1 MANLDSNVTRHEL
14 RFPMMENDEYQKA
27 QNQEIKLGK
36 EEGLDV
42 SLYANPEFNWLQMEQ
57 IRMGLKDKVDASL
70 YADPANNYETMR
82 QIRISLYAGIDLIP
96 YLKRGF
102 ADDDLEEIRLA
113 IMSRLPIDK
122 WLQDNMCAPQIHEIR
137 VGLCEDLDISSY
149 ADIKYNWMQMQ
160 EVRLGLEK
168 KLDVSIYANA
178 LLNHAQMK
186 EIRLG
191 LEAGLDVS
199 DYCSLVFSA
208 TDMKEKRQAII
219 NRKRAGGI
227 AAVDTVETAGVKDST
242 AVADGISKEN
252 PAGAAGTITTQMPA
266 GTKEGTAQKSSLNGK
281 QIETGKGA
289 VRENSAQKGKTSIA
303 DSFRKKEFSISIE
316 ENGNKA
322 YAYIPWVPGNVVTKE
337 DIYEDLKKREIVFG
351 VKEDAIADLIDRKRM
366 NEKVL
371 IAEGIPAQK
380 GKDGWFEWFVR
391 LDLPRIPAPLPDGG
405 VDYVNIEAFEMVDEG
420 EKIAFYHRAETGVT
434 GKNIYGESIHA
445 ENGIEKKP
453 LRGVGFTLE
462 PDGVTYTSKM
472 NGKFE
477 FTGGRII
484 ISNMLIVRE
493 DVTSVTGKLE
503 VDGSVYVVGSIYSG
517 GYIKASGD
525 IIIEH
530 NVETGRLVA
539 GGNVMIK
546 KGSCSK
552 NDCFIDAGGE
562 VSGSFF
568 EAANINAGGNV
579 KANYIMNSSIN
590 TKGRVIVSGSKGVL
604 LGGTI
609 SAVKGVDTYNLG
621 NRLHIKTVLDI
632 GRNGIYEK
640 EQAEYEEKREQ
651 LLKDLVALEQE
662 WNKIVVMYS
671 TGQEVSEEL
680 QRRIHGAI
688 EVKTQELAEMDGEA
702 SKLVNITE
710 QTSKEPVCVR
720 GRAYEGSV
728 VIINGIKYSL
738 AGEVR
743 RVIFKLRNKQV
754 VMVAM

>member
-1 MANLDSNVTRHEL
+1 MADLDSNTVKHEL
-14 RFPMMENDEYQKA
+14 RFPMMENEEYQKA
-27 QNQEIKLGK
+27 QNQEIIRGK

-42 SLYANPEFNWLQMEQ
+42 SLYSNPEFNWLQMEQ
-57 IRMGLKDKVDASL
+57 IRMGLKDKVDVSV

-96 YLKRGF
+96 YLRRGF

-113 IMSRLPIDK
+113 VMNRLPIDQ

-137 VGLCEDLDISSY
+137 IGLCEELDVSPY

-160 EVRLGLEK
+160 EIRLGLEK
-168 KLDVSIYANA
+168 KLDVSVYAKV
-178 LLNHAQMK
+178 LFNHAQMR

-191 LEAGLDVS
+191 LEAGFDVS
-199 DYCSLVFSA
+199 DYCTLTYSA
-208 TDMKEKRQAII
+208 TDMREKRKAII
-219 NRKRAGGI
+219 SRKQTGATEKERNADRSSRKNRPI
-227 AAVDTVETAGVKDST
+227 P
-242 AVADGISKEN
+242 ADPYS
-252 PAGAAGTITTQMPA
+252 
-266 GTKEGTAQKSSLNGK
+266 
-281 QIETGKGA
+281 
-289 VRENSAQKGKTSIA
+289 
-303 DSFRKKEFSISIE
+303 KKEFSIFIE

-322 YAYIPWVPGNVVTKE
+322 YAHIPWVPGNVVTKE
-337 DIYEDLKKREIVFG
+337 DIYHDLERRGIVFG
-351 VKEDAIADLIDRKRM
+351 IKQDAIDDLINRKRM
-366 NEKVL
+366 NERVL
-371 IAEGIPAQK
+371 IAEGIPAHK

-420 EKIAFYHRAETGVT
+420 ERIALYHRAQEGTT

-445 ENGIEKKP
+445 EGGVEMKP
-453 LRGVGFTLE
+453 LRGVGFTIE

-477 FTGGRII
+477 FVGGRIN

-493 DVTSVTGKLE
+493 DVTAVTGKLE
-503 VDGSVYVVGSIYSG
+503 VDGSVYVIGSIYSG
-517 GYIKASGD
+517 GYIKATGD

-530 NVETGRLVA
+530 NVETGRLIA

-590 TKGRVIVSGSKGVL
+590 TMGRVIVSGSKGVL

-621 NRLHIKTVLDI
+621 NRLHIKTILDV
-632 GRNGIYEK
+632 GRNGVYEK
-640 EQAEYEEKREQ
+640 EQEEYEERREQ
-651 LLKDLVALEQE
+651 LLSDLESLEQE
-662 WNKIVVMYS
+662 RSKMVVMS
-671 TGQEVSEEL
+671 AAGAEVSEDL
-680 QRRIHGAI
+680 RRRIYGAI
-688 EVKTQELAEMDGEA
+688 DVKMQELAEMDGEA
-702 SKLVNITE
+702 SKLVNQTE
-710 QTSKEPVCVR
+710 QNAKEPVCVR
-720 GRAYEGSV
+720 GRAHEGSM
-728 VIINGIKYSL
+728 ITINGIKYTL
-738 AGEVR
+738 KGEVR
-743 RVIFKLRNKQV
+743 RVVFKLRNKQV
-754 VMVAM
+754 VMTAL

>member
-1 MANLDSNVTRHEL
+1 MANLDSNTMQHEL
-14 RFPMMENDEYQKA
+14 HFPMMENDEYQKA

-42 SLYANPEFNWLQMEQ
+42 SLYANPQFNWLQMEQ
-57 IRMGLKDKVDASL
+57 IRMGLKDKVDASI

-96 YLKRGF
+96 YLRRGF
-102 ADDDLEEIRLA
+102 ADDDLEEIRMA
-113 IMSRLPIDK
+113 VMNRLPIDK
-122 WLQDNMCAPQIHEIR
+122 WLQDNMCAPQIHQIR
-137 VGLCEDLDISSY
+137 IGLCEDLDVSTY
-149 ADIKYNWMQMQ
+149 ADIRYNWMQMQ
-160 EVRLGLEK
+160 EIRLGLEK
-168 KLDVSIYANA
+168 KVDVSIYAKN
-178 LLNHAQMK
+178 LFNHAQMR

-199 DYCSLVFSA
+199 DYCSLIYSA
-208 TDMKEKRQAII
+208 TDMKEKRQAVV
-219 NRKRAGGI
+219 NRKRLGS
-227 AAVDTVETAGVKDST
+227 D
-242 AVADGISKEN
+242 SKE
-252 PAGAAGTITTQMPA
+252 QD
-266 GTKEGTAQKSSLNGK
+266 
-281 QIETGKGA
+281 
-289 VRENSAQKGKTSIA
+289 ENRNSRTGKTSLR
-303 DSFRKKEFSISIE
+303 DPYSKKEFSIFIE

-322 YAYIPWVPGNVVTKE
+322 YAHIPWVPGNVVTKE
-337 DIYEDLKKREIVFG
+337 DIYHDLERRGIVFG
-351 VKEDAIADLIDRKRM
+351 IRQEAIDDLIDRKRM

-371 IAEGIPAQK
+371 IAEGIPAHK

-420 EKIAFYHRAETGVT
+420 ERIALYHQAEEGTTGT
-434 GKNIYGESIHA
+434 NIYGESIHA
-445 ENGIEKKP
+445 EGGVELKP

-477 FTGGRII
+477 FVGGRIN

-493 DVTSVTGKLE
+493 DVTAVTGKLE
-503 VDGSVYVVGSIYSG
+503 VDGSVYVIGSIYSG
-517 GYIKASGD
+517 GYIKATGD

-530 NVETGRLVA
+530 NVETGRLIA

-579 KANYIMNSSIN
+579 KANYIMNSNIN

-604 LGGTI
+604 LGGTT
-609 SAVKGVDTYNLG
+609 SAVKGVDTFNLG

-640 EQAEYEEKREQ
+640 EQEEYEKKREQ
-651 LLKDLVALEQE
+651 LLNDLQSLEQE
-662 WNKIVVMYS
+662 RSKMVVMS
-671 TGQEVSEEL
+671 AAGVDVSEEL
-680 QRRIHGAI
+680 RRRIYGAI
-688 EVKTQELAEMDGEA
+688 DVKMQELAEMDGEA
-702 SKLVNITE
+702 SKLVNQTE
-710 QTSKEPVCVR
+710 QTTKEPVCVR
-720 GRAYEGSV
+720 GRAHEGSL
-728 VIINGIKYSL
+728 ITINGIKYTL
-738 AGEVR
+738 KGEVR
-743 RVIFKLRNKQV
+743 RVVFKLRGKQV
-754 VMVAM
+754 VMVAL